1 MLQVEQVNLVDQVQP
16 EVIIQEMAVM
26 LIQLQ
31 KLVIQELLY

>member
-31 KLVIQELLY
+31 KLVVQELLY